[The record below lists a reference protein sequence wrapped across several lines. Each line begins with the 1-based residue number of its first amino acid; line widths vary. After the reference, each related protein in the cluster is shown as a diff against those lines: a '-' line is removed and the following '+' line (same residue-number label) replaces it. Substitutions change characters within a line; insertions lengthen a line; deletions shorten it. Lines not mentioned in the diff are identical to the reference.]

1 MKKVCA
7 SQRPKEPDE
16 GSSIACF
23 EISSATKEVV
33 TLRRG
38 ILKTFD
44 MQLNILIETP
54 AEANS
59 NAPTQ
64 TLKMDKYEKSRQY
77 CNSDIAFTTSLQ
89 LVGES
94 AKVRLIQLTTQ

>member
-44 MQLNILIETP
+44 M
-54 AEANS
+54 
-59 NAPTQ
+59 
-64 TLKMDKYEKSRQY
+64 
-77 CNSDIAFTTSLQ
+77 
-89 LVGES
+89 
-94 AKVRLIQLTTQ
+94 